1 MDVYANS
8 TLLYPN
14 PTTGQFRIEN
24 SELRIENVEVYDVY
38 GKLLNS
44 VEVNDHSTVIDVTGY
59 ASGIYFTRIYTD
71 KGMVVKQIVKK

>member
-1 MDVYANS
+1 M
-8 TLLYPN
+8 
-14 PTTGQFRIEN
+14 
-24 SELRIENVEVYDVY
+24 RIENVEVYDVY